1 LRRTALLDIIPL
13 REHVVKEA
21 MLFGTGHQSTAKEFT
36 EAHVEVSFEQH
47 DVADAVDAWGAWFTF
62 LLDYCL

>member
-1 LRRTALLDIIPL
+1 M
-13 REHVVKEA
+13 EKEA